1 VPDVKAV
8 WAHEIGGARMFT
20 VVAITQR
27 YAGHARRACSPD
39 AFSSDLIARRPS
51 RAARL
56 WTTQTSC
63 SLNMGDKA
71 GPISEAPPR
80 VRFLTANC
88 ACCDG
93 NVAAA

>member
-27 YAGHARRACSPD
+27 YAGHARR
-39 AFSSDLIARRPS
+39 PS

-56 WTTQTSC
+56 WTTETSC